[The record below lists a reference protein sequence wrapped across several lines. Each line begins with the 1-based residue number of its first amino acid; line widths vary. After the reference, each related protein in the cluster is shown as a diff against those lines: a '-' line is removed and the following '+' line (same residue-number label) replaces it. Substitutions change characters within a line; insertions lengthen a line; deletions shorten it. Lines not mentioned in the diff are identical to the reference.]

1 MSFYRQ
7 DDCDGWKWNKV
18 SKFEPSEPCQE
29 TDILG
34 GVWIYKSDETKES
47 ETGKSK

>member
-7 DDCDGWKWNKV
+7 DDCDGWKWSKV

-34 GVWIYKSDETKES
+34 GVWTYKSDELDKENR
-47 ETGKSK
+47 KDD

>member
-7 DDCDGWKWNKV
+7 DDCDGWKWSEV
-18 SKFEPSEPCQE
+18 SKFEPSKPCQE

-34 GVWIYKSDETKES
+34 GVWTYKPDELDREKR
-47 ETGKSK
+47 KDD